1 MLKLNHKFDHLV
13 EVLNSACK
21 APFDFSLQW
30 IIIIV
35 CCVLGLLWA
44 AYNIWLVLKIDVKK
58 GITGDQED
66 DARRNDISQHQ
77 KDLLIELG
85 EKISEVILIFIL
97 GSPRIFESRVSHLPY
112 LRFHHVPHHRLLH
125 RIRYQNWYCLHR
137 RSSHINRL
145 WCRRHGYCNSSQL

>member
-13 EVLNSACK
+13 EVLNSACR
-21 APFDFSLQW
+21 APLNFSLQW

-58 GITGDQED
+58 GITGDKED
-66 DARRNDISQHQ
+66 DARRTDISQHQ

-85 EKISEVILIFIL
+85 EKISEVLF
-97 GSPRIFESRVSHLPY
+97 
-112 LRFHHVPHHRLLH
+112 
-125 RIRYQNWYCLHR
+125 
-137 RSSHINRL
+137 
-145 WCRRHGYCNSSQL
+145 NSNFRALKNF